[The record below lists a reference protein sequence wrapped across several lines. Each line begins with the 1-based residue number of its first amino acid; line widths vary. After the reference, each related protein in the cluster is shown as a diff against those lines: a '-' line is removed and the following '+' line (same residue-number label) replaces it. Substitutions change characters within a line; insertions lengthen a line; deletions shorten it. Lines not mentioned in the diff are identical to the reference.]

1 MESLT
6 TVESLQAAVTQSPF
20 DTKLLFR
27 LASAH
32 HQAKDYASAVRI
44 LERILRFEKKSGNV
58 LSLLGDCYYLLDED
72 EKSCQVLE
80 EALKYPN
87 APCMLIRL
95 KLGLLY
101 AKHGDFGQAA
111 TMLNLVIQRGS
122 EKVEHICK
130 AKLALAKCL
139 EAENDLNR
147 AISTYREVFELAET
161 PIKKALYLAFIAR
174 CQAKSQQPIHC
185 LSSLEEAKLLAPDYS
200 KLTKFQGLCQYILGD
215 FLSAKAHLL
224 KSIEIQQESE
234 AEKAD
239 LEFMLGCCL
248 VKLGET
254 GEAYT
259 HLTVAVEKQPECAW
273 VWAAFGVAYTCRQ
286 QIQEA
291 HHCIVRSLCLDPR
304 NPEAL
309 SNLAVVYQMCS
320 QVNLAEMAFRKA
332 RELLPQ
338 LSPISGLLLPR
349 FELSTETCLLH
360 PLIKPLKPSIC
371 PFTIN
376 INDFPAPLQL
386 SKAPIR
392 TKTPNSSPAPSPSK
406 KPQVSTFSPQLPSV
420 SPNRKQTT
428 CSLPHFRFV
437 ESDIQELMG
446 NSECGKKN

>member
-1 MESLT
+1 MESQA
-6 TVESLQAAVTQSPF
+6 TVESLQAAVAQSPF

-32 HQAKDYASAVRI
+32 HQAKDYTAAVRI
-44 LERILRFEKKSGNV
+44 LERILRFEKRSGTV

-80 EALKYPN
+80 EALKYPG

-101 AKHGDFGQAA
+101 TKHGDFPQAV

-122 EKVEHICK
+122 EKVEHVCK
-130 AKLALAKCL
+130 AKLALARCF

-147 AISTYREVFELAET
+147 AISTYREVLELAKT
-161 PIKKALYLAFIAR
+161 PLKKALYLAFIAR
-174 CQAKSQQPIHC
+174 CQAKSQQPIHS
-185 LSSLEEAKLLAPDYS
+185 LSSLEEAKLLAPGYS
-200 KLTKFQGLCQYILGD
+200 KLTKFQGLCLYILGD
-215 FLSAKAHLL
+215 FPSAKTHLL
-224 KSIEIQQESE
+224 RSLETQQDSE

-248 VKLGET
+248 IKLGEM

-259 HLTVAVEKQPECAW
+259 HLRVAAEKQPECAW
-273 VWAAFGVAYTCRQ
+273 VWAAFGVAYACRQ
-286 QIQEA
+286 QTQEA
-291 HHCIVRSLCLDPR
+291 HECIVRSLCLDSR

-320 QVNLAEMAFRKA
+320 QENLAEMAFCKA
-332 RELLPQ
+332 KELLPQ
-338 LSPISGLLLPR
+338 LSPISTLLLPR
-349 FELSTETCLLH
+349 FELSTEAYLLH

-376 INDFPAPLQL
+376 ISDYTDPLQL
-386 SKAPIR
+386 PKAPIR
-392 TKTPNSSPAPSPSK
+392 AKTPNSSPAPSPSK

-428 CSLPHFRFV
+428 CRLPHFRFV
-437 ESDIQELMG
+437 DSDIQELMD
-446 NSECGKKN
+446 NCKKN